1 MDVLYIASQ
10 MVMLSLPIALGYA
23 IHKAGI
29 MNDEVDHGLSRL
41 VLEVALPCLI
51 VSSISSVEVLPGAGT
66 VAVVLACSAGA
77 YVFALA
83 MGYGVSAAMRV
94 PEDVAPAYRYL
105 ITFGNCGFMGFPVAA
120 AVLGQQSVLLLAIAN
135 IPANLVMFSLG
146 VSMFRSHGG
155 WRRMLASC
163 AASLRTPTLIAS
175 IATLVLVLAG
185 VNDLGILG
193 GAFDIVGQLT
203 TPAALLIVGSS
214 LARFDLRAMFGNWR
228 AYVATFFRLLAIPV
242 VVLVTLQALGV
253 NPAITAV
260 VALGIGMPVATNGTL
275 YCLQYDVDLKPM
287 VQATFLSVVGSIAT
301 IPLVVSLI

>member
-155 WRRMLASC
+155 WRRMARARRVRGS
-163 AASLRTPTLIAS
+163 PTLIAS

-242 VVLVTLQALGV
+242 VVLVALQALGV